1 MNTIYVSKDKLE
13 QRKKEKENCLN
24 FLYYIEA
31 IFDFNY
37 PVITKC
43 IDELQDNLQFK
54 EDKRKEVKGN
64 GK

>member
-13 QRKKEKENCLN
+13 QRKKEKEDCLK
-24 FLYYIEA
+24 FLYYVED
-31 IFDFNY
+31 IFDYNY
-37 PVITKC
+37 EIISKC

-54 EDKRKEVKGN
+54 EDRRKGVS